1 MARFHGIPALSWI
14 ARMEQAHGFET
25 NEMKKVIGTVAI
37 EFYAQA
43 TPPAFAGRL
52 ARLHQSAWDEILA
65 GRHAGAAFAELRRY
79 AERLFNPDDLI
90 EACNSHILWALTPV
104 VGASLACGPGEDK
117 VSLREIGAA
126 LAQMLRSSLA
136 ARREQRLAA

>member
-1 MARFHGIPALSWI
+1 MRMDQALAI
-14 ARMEQAHGFET
+14 ET
-25 NEMKKVIGTVAI
+25 NEMRTVIGSISV

-52 ARLHQSAWDEILA
+52 ARLHQAAWDDVLA
-65 GRHAGAAFAELRRY
+65 GRHAGGAFGELRRY
-79 AERLFNPDDLI
+79 AERLFNPDELI

-104 VGASLACGPGEDK
+104 VAASLACGPGEDK

-126 LAQMLRSSLA
+126 LGQMLRASLR

>member
-1 MARFHGIPALSWI
+1 MD
-14 ARMEQAHGFET
+14 QAHGFET
-25 NEMKKVIGTVAI
+25 NEMKTVIGSVSV

-52 ARLHQSAWDEILA
+52 ARLHQAAWEEVLA

-104 VGASLACGPGEDK
+104 VAASLACGPGEDR

-126 LAQMLRSSLA
+126 LSQMLRASLA
-136 ARREQRLAA
+136 VRREQRLAA